1 MQTAIASFQFPIV
14 NFCNFNSKNVV
25 FRQGRTK
32 QTAARQNER
41 KMKMFVII
49 ITNDSCDPHVLG
61 TWETRKE
68 AEQALQQKKDSMKEQ
83 DWKGVT
89 EIMVTGIW
97 KVN

>member
-1 MQTAIASFQFPIV
+1 
-14 NFCNFNSKNVV
+14 
-25 FRQGRTK
+25 
-32 QTAARQNER
+32 
-41 KMKMFVII
+41 MFVII
-49 ITNDSCDPHVLG
+49 ITNDSCDPRVLG

>member
-1 MQTAIASFQFPIV
+1 
-14 NFCNFNSKNVV
+14 
-25 FRQGRTK
+25 
-32 QTAARQNER
+32 
-41 KMKMFVII
+41 MFVII

-68 AEQALQQKKDSMKEQ
+68 AEQALQQKKDSMTER

-97 KVN
+97 MVN

>member
-1 MQTAIASFQFPIV
+1 
-14 NFCNFNSKNVV
+14 
-25 FRQGRTK
+25 
-32 QTAARQNER
+32 
-41 KMKMFVII
+41 MFVII
-49 ITNDSCDPHVLG
+49 ITNDSCDPQVIG

-68 AEQALQQKKDSMKEQ
+68 AEQARQQKTDSMTEQ